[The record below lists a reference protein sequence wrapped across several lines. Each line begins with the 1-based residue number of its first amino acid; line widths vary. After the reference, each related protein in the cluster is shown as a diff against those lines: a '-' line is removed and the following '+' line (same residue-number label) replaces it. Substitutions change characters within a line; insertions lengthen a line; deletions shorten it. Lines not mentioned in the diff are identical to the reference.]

1 MWIDN
6 SGHHIVTLLEPLFI
20 NAESFQHCNN
30 FQLFSDYTIHE
41 FSLWVGL
48 EPPSYSYKPCLLKL
62 WTNLS
67 SQEAAPCIM
76 FSWRVCLFPRSKSPL
91 STWNCSSPGR
101 SCGCSNDLPTK
112 SRSQPWQMGGVVW
125 NQPKIKDGNMVW
137 DVVSYSGICRYLL
150 GNYRI
155 YSTWIYWFTVTF
167 YG

>member
-1 MWIDN
+1 MSIHVHIHNYSCNCIFIYVCIVLVLDSFHCHRHMWIDN

-91 STWNCSSPGR
+91 STWKLLIARQKLRMQQWSADKKQISAVADGW
-101 SCGCSNDLPTK
+101 GCMKPTK
-112 SRSQPWQMGGVVW
+112 
-125 NQPKIKDGNMVW
+125 D
-137 DVVSYSGICRYLL
+137 
-150 GNYRI
+150 
-155 YSTWIYWFTVTF
+155 
-167 YG
+167 